1 MAGFASKRTG
11 GWNLIDWVVAIFLF
25 VLIAGLV
32 VVVVRAA
39 APNSG
44 LALALHNAGL
54 AVSRF
59 LLIIASFFSF
69 IASLFAQ
76 L

>member
-1 MAGFASKRTG
+1 MAGFASKSTNS
-11 GWNLIDWVVAIFLF
+11 WNLIDWVVAIFLF

-32 VVVVRAA
+32 VAA
-39 APNSG
+39 INTFSPNSG
-44 LALALHNAGL
+44 LAVALHNAGL

-59 LLIIASFFSF
+59 LLIIASFFTF
-69 IASLFAQ
+69 LASLFSQ

>member
-11 GWNLIDWVVAIFLF
+11 GWNLVDWVVAIFLF

-32 VVVVRAA
+32 VAA
-39 APNSG
+39 INTFGPNSG
-44 LALALHNAGL
+44 LAVALHNAGL

-59 LLIIASFFSF
+59 LELIATFFTF
-69 IASLFAQ
+69 LASLFSQ

>member
-32 VVVVRAA
+32 IAA
-39 APNSG
+39 INTFSPNSG

>member
-1 MAGFASKRTG
+1 MAGFVSSRTG
-11 GWNLIDWVVAIFLF
+11 GWNLVDWVVALFLF

-32 VVVVRAA
+32 VAA
-39 APNSG
+39 INAFAPASG
-44 LALALHNAGL
+44 LAVALRNAGQ

-59 LLIIASFFSF
+59 LLLIASFFTF
-69 IASLFAQ
+69 LASLFAQ

>member
-11 GWNLIDWVVAIFLF
+11 GWNLIDWIVAIFLF

-32 VVVVRAA
+32 IAA
-39 APNSG
+39 INTFSPNSG